1 MTTTIPGPTAPAAL
15 QRVRWIFD
23 PVGYMRTHS
32 RRFGGLFPVR
42 FLANEHGSTYLVS
55 DPRALQ
61 TILSNDSGKVFS
73 APGDLNRILAPL
85 LGGRGTILLSGEEH
99 RQRRQLV
106 MPRFHGEALEGY
118 GRAIA
123 AITHQEISG
132 WPVGEVRQMRPLMQR
147 ITMRI
152 ILQVV
157 FGLDQGERA
166 RELDRLLSR
175 RLEMSATPLTSAV
188 LFLPWLRADYGPWS
202 LGGRM
207 RRMGE
212 RIDALLFEEIEE
224 RRARGG
230 AGGTDVLSLLVNASD
245 AQGQGLGNQELRD
258 ELMTLLV
265 AGHETTATAL
275 TAALHWLHRTPDV
288 LERLRQE
295 LETLASP
302 PDPADL
308 LALPYLGA
316 VCQEALRIHPV
327 AMLTFPR
334 QVEAP
339 VECGGHQLSPGDL
352 VLGCIHQLHRR
363 EDLYPNPDEFR
374 PERFLERSFS
384 PYEYMP
390 FGGGVRRCVGTALAQ
405 TELKIVLGS
414 LLRQLRLE
422 PVDPRP
428 VAQARRGVTLGFARP
443 VRLRRQAQ
451 QPREERA

>member
-1 MTTTIPGPTAPAAL
+1 
-15 QRVRWIFD
+15 
-23 PVGYMRTHS
+23 
-32 RRFGGLFPVR
+32 
-42 FLANEHGSTYLVS
+42 
-55 DPRALQ
+55 
-61 TILSNDSGKVFS
+61 
-73 APGDLNRILAPL
+73 
-85 LGGRGTILLSGEEH
+85 
-99 RQRRQLV
+99 
-106 MPRFHGEALEGY
+106 
-118 GRAIA
+118 
-123 AITHQEISG
+123 
-132 WPVGEVRQMRPLMQR
+132 MRPLMQR

-152 ILQVV
+152 ILRVV

-175 RLEMSATPLTSAV
+175 RLEMSSTPLTSAV

-212 RIDALLFEEIEE
+212 RIDALMFEEIEE
-224 RRARGG
+224 RRATGG
-230 AGGTDVLSLLVNASD
+230 GSGTDVLSLLVNASD
-245 AQGQGLGNQELRD
+245 AQGEGLGNQELRD

-288 LERLRQE
+288 LETLRQE

-302 PDPADL
+302 PDPAEL

-334 QVEAP
+334 RVEAP

-352 VLGCIHQLHRR
+352 VLGCIHQLHQR

-390 FGGGVRRCVGTALAQ
+390 FGAGVRRCVGTALAQ
-405 TELKIVLGS
+405 HELKIVLGTPAAPAAPGAGGS
-414 LLRQLRLE
+414 TPGGPGPPWRH
-422 PVDPRP
+422 PRP
-428 VAQARRGVTLGFARP
+428 GPAGAPAAAERP
-443 VRLRRQAQ
+443 AE
-451 QPREERA
+451 QPGEERARGLNEGASRGFDLAGLPGG